1 MLLVNII
8 CKLLFRITAVNSDLN
23 DHSGAYN
30 MSSVVGSNHF
40 GSVTLSINTP
50 FNISDYSIAVT
61 ALTIGFKN
69 QSDVSLTVENIVATK
84 RTPNVI
90 ELMLNNALP
99 SGVTAAGLIDYPHMG
114 NVYFTLNK
122 I

>member
-1 MLLVNII
+1 M
-8 CKLLFRITAVNSDLN
+8 FRITSLYSDLN
-23 DHSGAYN
+23 DHSGVYN
-30 MSSVVGSNHF
+30 MASVVGSNHF
-40 GSVTLSINTP
+40 GSATLIINTP
-50 FNISDYSIAVT
+50 FDISNYSIT
-61 ALTIGFKN
+61 ITDLTIGFKN

-84 RTPNVI
+84 RTPNII

-99 SGVTAAGLIDYPHMG
+99 SGVTVANIIDYPHMG